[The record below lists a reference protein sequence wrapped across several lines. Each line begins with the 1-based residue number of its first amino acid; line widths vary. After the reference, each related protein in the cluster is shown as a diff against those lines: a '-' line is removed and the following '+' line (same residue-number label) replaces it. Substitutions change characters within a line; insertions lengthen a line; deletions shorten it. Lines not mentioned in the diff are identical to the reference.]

1 MTMISIIISPHLIDW
16 IEIHSGEDKLSKY
29 VGGIIMS
36 HILFNEYLVMNTYVN
51 SYTIILKNLIL

>member
-1 MTMISIIISPHLIDW
+1 MYEHLSMIFCMTMISIVISPHLIDW

-36 HILFNEYLVMNTYVN
+36 HILFNEYLCKLLHYNT
-51 SYTIILKNLIL
+51 